1 MFQFQYRNKNQNFR
15 ISNFVVQFIKK
26 IKKKNRNGTLG
37 TWIMLD
43 KLEELTLQ
51 LYHQGF
57 SRVSNTLVSLY
68 LGLSL
73 LLV

>member
-26 IKKKNRNGTLG
+26 KKKKTKWHLG

-51 LYHQGF
+51 LGHQGF
-57 SRVSNTLVSLY
+57 SSVSRTLVGLY

-73 LLV
+73 IFV

>member
-15 ISNFVVQFIKK
+15 ISNFVVQFIK
-26 IKKKNRNGTLG
+26 KKKNRNGTLG

-57 SRVSNTLVSLY
+57 SSVSNTLVSLY

>member
-15 ISNFVVQFIKK
+15 ISNFVVQFIK
-26 IKKKNRNGTLG
+26 KKKNRNGTLG

>member
-26 IKKKNRNGTLG
+26 KKKIRKGTLG

-57 SRVSNTLVSLY
+57 SSVSNTLVSLY

>member
-26 IKKKNRNGTLG
+26 KNNRNGTLG

-57 SRVSNTLVSLY
+57 SSVSNTLVSLY